1 MEEGSATAR
10 GLVVE
15 GDAFIVNQPFTWFVN
30 RYRVHEPAGEG
41 FAPGALLAF
50 CEQKRFAL
58 KEDLRIHRD
67 EAMTGELMR
76 IKARRV
82 IDIGG
87 RYDVT
92 DAAGA
97 SIGILERRARQ
108 SLLRTTWALLD
119 TSGAELAVMRERSIP
134 IATFRRVRNL
144 LEFIPLI
151 GLMIGLV
158 LDLIPISYH
167 FDLLRDGEVVG
178 GHTRK
183 LGIRDRYRLE
193 ITGDPD
199 HLIDRRLLIAMGIG
213 LDALQSR

>member
-1 MEEGSATAR
+1 MGDRSGTRA
-10 GLVVE
+10 GLVIE
-15 GDAFIVNQPFTWFVN
+15 GDAFIIDQPFTWFVN
-30 RYRVHEPAGEG
+30 RYRVHEPADEG
-41 FAPGALLAF
+41 HVPGALLAF

-76 IKARRV
+76 IKARKV

-97 SIGILERRARQ
+97 PIGILERRARQ

-134 IATFRRVRNL
+134 VALFRRVRNV

-151 GLMIGLV
+151 GLMIALV

-167 FDLLRDGEVVG
+167 FDLLRDGEVIG

-183 LGIRDRYRLE
+183 LGIRDRYRLV
-193 ITGDPD
+193 ITGDPE
-199 HLIDRRLLIAMGIG
+199 HLIDRRLLVAMGIG